1 MSKNLLERK
10 KLKWK
15 IQKQTQKNLAKS
27 KQKTD
32 FEINPSNELE
42 ITKSVEDVNWN
53 FPPFNYELC
62 NKRDSLKPFHT
73 RAARIQLFFSPLLP
87 SMDRG
92 PKFFGFTDA
101 TGCGSVRKHGWIILR
116 LHISQRE
123 TRTTC
128 RLKWG
133 SFREGTQL
141 LHYNNSTNNFAI
153 QKSPHLSGPNVS
165 VEMSSNGTDV
175 FYT

>member
-1 MSKNLLERK
+1 MNLKSQNRSRMS
-10 KLKWK
+10 
-15 IQKQTQKNLAKS
+15 T
-27 KQKTD
+27 
-32 FEINPSNELE
+32 EI
-42 ITKSVEDVNWN
+42 
-53 FPPFNYELC
+53 FPPLIMSSATSVTRLYLFIHEPHEFISS
-62 NKRDSLKPFHT
+62 SLLSFRPWTEVQNFSDLLT
-73 RAARIQLFFSPLLP
+73 RPAAARCVNMGGL
-87 SMDRG
+87 
-92 PKFFGFTDA
+92 
-101 TGCGSVRKHGWIILR
+101 LR